1 METLNA
7 LIFRLTPRSS
17 SMINK
22 LKGETNPGLQL
33 TLPLTSLVT
42 CTAIFPLGPQDS
54 HQRDEEVGLGQSGSS
69 LEHTTPGQH
78 PPQARLIGQL
88 MFSGRPL
95 NPSQPRSL

>member
-1 METLNA
+1 MKTLNG
-7 LIFRLTPRSS
+7 LIFRPSPRSS

-22 LKGETNPGLQL
+22 LKGETKPGLQL

-42 CTAIFPLGPQDS
+42 CAAIFPLGPQVS
-54 HQRDEEVGLGQSGSS
+54 HQRDEEVGVGQSGTS
-69 LEHTTPGQH
+69 LEHRTPGQH